1 MKKLFLATLLLA
13 AIIIAGVGVGTT
25 SAQTTNK
32 TPTPLPTSNGTPT
45 GPTNSV
51 QANLI
56 ICADSAIL
64 DFNGTMLSGFDIIYQ
79 LFTGATAS
87 GTALTAIRHVAAVG
101 TGFAVSDR
109 ALYTNGQTVATG
121 SSGSAKVSVM
131 NERNGKVDFTFT
143 MTDVQDGCNNP
154 ANPLVKTAD
163 TAPGST
169 SANATP
175 GATSGSSSGSTAT
188 STTSGQQGAGF
199 TASIFAPNGG
209 TLNPNLAPEAAVV
222 IGPRPSDRFRSETPG
237 LIFAQCDAFPLALPG
252 IIYDTDT
259 ITIFWS
265 WFTKTNAE
273 MSQELANAQY
283 TVHLNTAPLPM
294 TTLSTPVARSGN
306 VWVFYTATVGNLRP
320 GHYEVGFLH
329 TWANPVND
337 GYNDYGPGTA
347 RPTDTGTCNF
357 DVKPNPNGTSVAY
370 SGMYF
375 PSLYA
380 THNLFPNR

>member
-13 AIIIAGVGVGTT
+13 AIIIAGVGVSTT
-25 SAQTTNK
+25 SAQTTNT
-32 TPTPLPTSNGTPT
+32 TPTPVATSNGTPT

-51 QANLI
+51 TGNLI
-56 ICADSAIL
+56 ICADSAVL
-64 DFNGTMLSGFDIIYQ
+64 DFSGTMLSGYDIVYQ
-79 LFTGATAS
+79 LFASADAS

-121 SSGSAKVSVM
+121 ASGSAKVIVQ
-131 NERNGKVDFTFT
+131 NERNGKADFTFT

-154 ANPLVKTAD
+154 ANPLVSTAD

-175 GATSGSSSGSTAT
+175 GASSGSSAT
-188 STTSGQQGAGF
+188 STDSGQQGAGI
-199 TASIFAPNGG
+199 TVSIFAPNGG
-209 TLNPNLAPEAAVV
+209 TLNPNLAPEAPVV
-222 IGPRPSDRFRSETPG
+222 VGPRPSDRFRSETPG
-237 LIFAQCDAFPLALPG
+237 LIFAQCDAYPLALPG

-265 WFTKTNAE
+265 WYTRTNAE
-273 MSQELANAQY
+273 MSQELANALY
-283 TVHLNTAPLPM
+283 TVHLNTASLPM
-294 TTLSTPVARSGN
+294 TALSTPVARSGN

-347 RPTDTGTCNF
+347 RPDDKGTCNF
-357 DVKPNPNGTSVAY
+357 DVQPNPDGTSVAY